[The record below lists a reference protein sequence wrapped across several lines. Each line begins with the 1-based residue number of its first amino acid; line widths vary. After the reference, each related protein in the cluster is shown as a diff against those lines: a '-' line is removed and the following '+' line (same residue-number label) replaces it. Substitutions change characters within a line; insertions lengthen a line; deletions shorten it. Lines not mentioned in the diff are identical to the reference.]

1 MATQTI
7 DARVS
12 TPRSWIPRVRGLDS
26 LRVAGAVITLL
37 ALVAIAAPLLAPY
50 DPSAVDLTNTVA
62 GISGSHLL
70 GTDQLGRDVLSRL
83 IYGSRTSLLG
93 PFIVVLGSTAI
104 ALPISLIASYRRG
117 LLDSVL
123 SRVWDA
129 MFGFPTLLLAIAV
142 VATFGPGF
150 WTATVAVTVIYVPLL
165 ARVVR
170 GSVLL
175 EREKPYIEACR
186 VQGFGQLRIAFRHVL
201 PNIAGVVGAQS
212 ALNFGYSMLDLA
224 ALTFLGFGVQPPTA
238 DWGEMLV
245 DGRSSL
251 IQSAYVE
258 VVSASIAIMLA
269 VLAFNAFGYALAE
282 RAAAR
287 R

>member
-1 MATQTI
+1 MSVAVPQP
-7 DARVS
+7 
-12 TPRSWIPRVRGLDS
+12 PRIGPASHLAPDCRGTTG
-26 LRVAGAVITLL
+26 LRLSRAVIVLL
-37 ALVAIAAPLLAPY
+37 ILVAAAAPLLAPH
-50 DPSAVDLTNTVA
+50 DPSAIDLTNTVA
-62 GISGSHLL
+62 GISSAHLL

-93 PFIVVLGSTAI
+93 PSSSSLGSTMI
-104 ALPISLIASYRRG
+104 ALAALPVRQLPPGSLDA
-117 LLDSVL
+117 VL

-150 WTATVAVTVIYVPLL
+150 WTATIAVTSIYVPLL

-186 VQGFGQLRIAFRHVL
+186 VQGYRPAAHRVRALL
-201 PNIAGVVGAQS
+201 PNISGVIGAQS

-224 ALTFLGFGVQPPTA
+224 ALDVPWL
-238 DWGEMLV
+238 
-245 DGRSSL
+245 R
-251 IQSAYVE
+251 
-258 VVSASIAIMLA
+258 
-269 VLAFNAFGYALAE
+269 
-282 RAAAR
+282 RAAADR
-287 R
+287 RLGPDAGRRAQQPH